1 MATEALSGSLMRLA
15 SLHFESLGSP
25 VAAKAATLLGKSDW
39 EGLAQLRVDPRS
51 YTNPLVYMADNSAIT
66 LLKKF
71 KDFPGDVD
79 ALTKAAKLKWWDGE
93 RECYRSNERLTRYLP
108 EHRNSDDRVGG
119 ISDFLSEVRKLIVSW
134 IGSRP
139 PELVSGRHG
148 PGATFSN
155 RGRKTTVPDKMS
167 GDPSLTPGAIWFLPQ
182 WLGTQWG
189 ASFAQR
195 QGKINWTR
203 GNRFSTAPKDAT
215 QHRSTGAEC
224 TLNVFYQLAYGKAL
238 RRRLRNSTGWDL
250 SHASEIHRRVAQES
264 SVHGEFATL
273 DLSNASD
280 TVCRVLVKLLLP
292 SEWYEV
298 LDMLR
303 SKFTYLD
310 GHWVQ
315 LEKFSSMGNGFTFEL
330 ETIIF
335 AALTCIAV
343 RKGGGKG
350 VLGVDVFVFGDD
362 IIMPTV
368 RFAEVDPVLRFFGF
382 KLNKEK
388 SFYGSEPF
396 RESCGGDYFNG
407 KNVRGVYIK
416 ADPRGPEDY
425 IVIANKLYELR
436 ARFTD
441 LGHDLSMKPWFHTL
455 DQLPTPIRHCRGP
468 KDLGDTVIW
477 DDDKSKWTT
486 RTRHGIR
493 YFRCHRPW
501 KMRVTPFSVF
511 DGDVVLACATYGVE
525 NYGTPHRGSLRRE
538 GVIPRDA
545 VLSYKVG
552 WVPYS

>member
-1 MATEALSGSLMRLA
+1 MQLEMLPGSLVRLA
-15 SLHFESLGSP
+15 FLHYESLGSP
-25 VAAKAATLLGKSDW
+25 IAAKAASLLGSKDW
-39 EGLAQLRVDPRS
+39 VGLARLSVDPRS
-51 YTNPLVYMADNSAIT
+51 YTNPLAYMLDNSACT

-71 KDFPGDVD
+71 KSFPGDVN
-79 ALTKAAKLKWWDGE
+79 ALTDAAKQKWWDGE

-108 EHRNSDDRVGG
+108 EHRNCDDRTDGV
-119 ISDFLSEVRKLIVSW
+119 SDFLSEARKLVLSW
-134 IGSRP
+134 IGPRP
-139 PELVSGRHG
+139 PELISGRHG

-167 GDPSLTPGAIWFLPQ
+167 GDPSLTPDAIWYLPQ

-189 ASFAQR
+189 ASFAQT
-195 QGKINWTR
+195 QGKFIWSR
-203 GNRFSTAPKDAT
+203 GNRYSTTEKDAKER
-215 QHRSTGAEC
+215 RSIGTEC
-224 TLNVFYQLAYGKAL
+224 TINVFYQLALGKAL

-250 SHASEIHRRVAQES
+250 DHAQDIHRRVARES

-280 TVCRVLVKLLLP
+280 TVCKTLVKLLLP
-292 SEWYEV
+292 PAWFDQ
-298 LDMLR
+298 LNDLR
-303 SKFTYLD
+303 SKFTLLD

-335 AALTCIAV
+335 AALVCIAV
-343 RKGGGKG
+343 RKGGGAG
-350 VLGVDVFVFGDD
+350 VLGLDTFVFGDD

-388 SFYGSEPF
+388 SFFGTEPF
-396 RESCGGDYFNG
+396 RESCGGDYFAG
-407 KNVRGVYIK
+407 QPVRGIYIK
-416 ADPRGPEDY
+416 DDPEGPEDY
-425 IVIANKLYELR
+425 IVIANKLFELR
-436 ARFTD
+436 DKFTS
-441 LGHDLSMKPWFHTL
+441 LGYELSMKPWFHTL
-455 DQLPTPIRHCRGP
+455 DQMPTNVRRCRGP
-468 KDLGDTVIW
+468 KALGDTVIW
-477 DDDKSKWTT
+477 DGDETKWTT
-486 RTRHGIR
+486 RTRSGIR

-511 DGDVVLACATYGVE
+511 DASTVLACATYGVE
-525 NYGTPHRGSLRRE
+525 NYGTPHKGSLRRE

>member
-1 MATEALSGSLMRLA
+1 MTETLSNSMMRLA
-15 SLHFESLGSP
+15 SLHFESLGGP
-25 VAAKAATLLGKSDW
+25 VAAKAVALLGSKDW
-39 EGLAQLRVDPRS
+39 QGLARMSVDPRS
-51 YTNPLVYMADNSAIT
+51 YTDPLHYMRDNSVCA

-79 ALTKAAKLKWWDGE
+79 ALTQAAKQKWWQGE
-93 RECYRSNERLTRYLP
+93 RDCFRSNERLARYLP

-119 ISDFLSEVRKLIVSW
+119 ISDFLSEVRKLIVDW
-134 IGSRP
+134 IGPRP
-139 PELVSGRHG
+139 PDIVSGRHG
-148 PGATFSN
+148 PGATYSN

-167 GDPSLTPGAIWFLPQ
+167 SDPSLTPGAIWFLPQ

-195 QGKINWTR
+195 QGKFIWSR
-203 GNRFSTAPKDAT
+203 GNRYSTAEKDAKER
-215 QHRSTGAEC
+215 RSIGTEC
-224 TLNVFYQLAYGKAL
+224 SINVFYQLAYGKAM
-238 RRRLRNSTGWDL
+238 RRRLRNNTGWDL
-250 SHASEIHRRVAQES
+250 DHAQDIHRRVARES

-292 SEWYEV
+292 HAWFDV
-298 LDMLR
+298 LDDLR
-303 SKFTYLD
+303 SKFTHID
-310 GHWVQ
+310 NRWVQ

-335 AALTCIAV
+335 AALTCVAV
-343 RKGGGKG
+343 RKGGGVG
-350 VLGVDVFVFGDD
+350 RLGADVFVFGDD

-382 KLNKEK
+382 TLNEEK
-388 SFYGSEPF
+388 SFFGSEPF

-407 KNVRGVYIK
+407 KSVRGAYIK
-416 ADPRGPEDY
+416 ADPQGPEDY
-425 IVIANKLYELR
+425 IVIANKLFELR
-436 ARFTD
+436 EKFSD
-441 LGHDLSMKPWFHTL
+441 LGHELQMKPWFHTL
-455 DQLPTPIRHCRGP
+455 DQLPTPVRHCRGP
-468 KDLGDTVIW
+468 KALGDTVIW
-477 DDDKSKWTT
+477 DKDESKWTT

-511 DGDVVLACATYGVE
+511 DGSVVLACATYGVE
-525 NYGTPHRGSLRRE
+525 NHGTPHRGFARRE